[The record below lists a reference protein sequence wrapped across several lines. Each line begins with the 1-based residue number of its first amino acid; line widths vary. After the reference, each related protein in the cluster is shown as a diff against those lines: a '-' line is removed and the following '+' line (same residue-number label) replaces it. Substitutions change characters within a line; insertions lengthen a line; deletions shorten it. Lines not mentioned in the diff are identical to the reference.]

1 MTQDS
6 NPLNQGQTASADPA
20 AGDGGGPKTPERFRW
35 WVIAVGA
42 ALIPVNSLWISRTEA
57 LDYSGFP
64 TCASLFYNV
73 VFSIIML
80 MLLNILVR
88 RIAPRFAF
96 SRRELLV
103 VYGMVATGSSLVG
116 HDFMEMLVPTI
127 PHARYFATPENKW
140 DQLIIPH
147 LPSWL
152 TIDTI
157 GEGITS
163 YQRGHSTLYTAAHLK
178 LWAVPCACWS
188 IFLMA
193 VVVAML
199 CINIIV
205 RRQWSENERLSY
217 PVVQIP
223 ILITEGGGANN
234 LFKNKVF
241 WIGFSLAAS
250 LDLWNGFAQLYP
262 SIPLINVKINDLSYI
277 FAGSYPWKAMDRIW
291 LTFYPFVI
299 GLCYF
304 MPTNMAFS
312 SWFFFVFRKA
322 MQVAAAALGYH
333 GSDIWYPFVRE
344 QAYGAWIALFIATL
358 WLGRGYLKEVWRAV
372 ATGEGRTHDG
382 GVSYKWTMVALAFA
396 MLTMV
401 VFLAAAG
408 TTPIVALVYVLLY
421 LLLCGAIT
429 RMRAELG
436 PPAHEIALVST
447 THMMVLGLGTAILG
461 PQNLTIFSLLWFQN
475 RTYRGL
481 LMPQQAES
489 LKAAH
494 ESGLKMKT
502 MVIALVIAGVVG
514 IISGFWAH
522 LHISYGRLYH
532 GGHPGAPGSGFSNEH
547 FKTLQSWLNTP
558 VAPNLAGLAAIGVGA
573 ATALFL
579 SRMITTF
586 YGFPF
591 HPAGYALGMAWGLDY
606 IWGPLMI
613 AWALKVIILRYWGL
627 RGYRAGIPFFV
638 GLVIGEFVVG
648 GMWSF
653 LRGVLGIQAY
663 TFFY

>member
-1 MTQDS
+1 MSDS
-6 NPLNQGQTASADPA
+6 EILEKQPASETAG
-20 AGDGGGPKTPERFRW
+20 AGAKTRAWLPQERFRW
-35 WVIAVGA
+35 WVIVIGA

-80 MLLNILVR
+80 MVLNIALR
-88 RIAPRFAF
+88 RFVPRFAF
-96 SRRELLV
+96 GRRELLV

-116 HDFMEMLVPTI
+116 HDFMEILVPTI
-127 PHARYFATPENKW
+127 PHARYFASPENKW
-140 DQLIIPH
+140 EQLIIPH

-152 TIDTI
+152 TIDTV

-163 YQRGHSTLYTAAHLK
+163 YQLGHSTLYTWDHLR
-178 LWAVPCACWS
+178 LWMTPIACWS
-188 IFLMA
+188 VFLIA
-193 VVVAML
+193 IVISML

-205 RRQWSENERLSY
+205 RRQWMEHERLTY

-223 ILITEGGGANN
+223 IIITEGGGSNP
-234 LFKNKVF
+234 LFRNRVF
-241 WIGFSLAAS
+241 WIGFALAAG
-250 LDLWNGFAQLYP
+250 LDLWNGFGQLYP
-262 SIPLINVKINDLSYI
+262 SIPQLNVKINDLSYL

-291 LTFYPFVI
+291 LTFYPWVI

-304 MPTNMAFS
+304 MPTNMSFS
-312 SWFFFVFRKA
+312 SWFFFIFRKG
-322 MQVAAAALGYH
+322 MQVCAAALGYE
-333 GSDIWYPFVRE
+333 GSDIWYPYVRE
-344 QAYGAWIALFIATL
+344 QAYGAWIALFVVTL
-358 WLGRGYLKEVWRAV
+358 WLGRGYLKEVWRAAV
-372 ATGEGRTHDG
+372 TGQGQTDDG
-382 GVSYKWTMVALAFA
+382 GVSYRWTLIALGLA
-396 MLTMV
+396 MFVMMA
-401 VFLAAAG
+401 FLAKAG
-408 TTPIVALVYVLLY
+408 MSPIIAVVYVLLY
-421 LLLCGAIT
+421 LLFCGAIT

-447 THMMVLGLGTAILG
+447 TQMMVLGLGTTFLG
-461 PQNLTIFSLLWFQN
+461 PQNLTIFSLMWFQN

-489 LKAAH
+489 LKAARD
-494 ESGLKMKT
+494 SGLRLRT

-522 LHISYGRLYH
+522 LHVSYSRLYH
-532 GGHPGAPGSGFSNEH
+532 GGHIGAPGSGFAQEH
-547 FKTLQSWLNTP
+547 YRMLENWLKTP
-558 VAPNLAGLAAIGVGA
+558 VAPDVMGVAAIGIGA

-579 SRMITTF
+579 SRMNTLF
-586 YGFPF
+586 SGFPF

-606 IWGPLMI
+606 IWGPLI
-613 AWALKVIILRYWGL
+613 ISWALKVIILKYWGL
-627 RGYRAGIPFFV
+627 RGYRAAMPFFV
-638 GLVIGEFVVG
+638 GLVLGEFVVG

-653 LRGVLGIQAY
+653 MRGVFGIQAY

>member
-1 MTQDS
+1 M
-6 NPLNQGQTASADPA
+6 ADPKTQEQPA
-20 AGDGGGPKTPERFRW
+20 AEIADAGTKTGGSLPQERFRW
-35 WVIAVGA
+35 WVIIIGA
-42 ALIPVNSLWISRTEA
+42 ALIPPNCLWISRTEA

-73 VFSIIML
+73 VFSLILL
-80 MLLNILVR
+80 MLLNVLIR
-88 RIAPRFAF
+88 RVAPRVAF
-96 SRRELLV
+96 CRRELLV

-116 HDFMEMLVPTI
+116 HDFMEILVPTI
-127 PHARYFATPENKW
+127 PHAKYFASPANRWES
-140 DQLIIPH
+140 LFSPH

-152 TIDTI
+152 TINTL
-157 GEGITS
+157 GEGVS
-163 YQRGHSTLYTAAHLK
+163 GYQLGRSTLYTAAHLK
-178 LWAVPCACWS
+178 LWALPVAAWS
-188 IFLMA
+188 VFLLA
-193 VVVAML
+193 TVASML

-205 RRQWSENERLSY
+205 RRQWTEHERLSY

-223 ILITEGGGANN
+223 ILITEGGGSNK
-234 LFKNKVF
+234 LFRNRVF
-241 WIGFSLAAS
+241 WIGFGLAAG
-250 LDLWNGFAQLYP
+250 LDLWNGLGQLYP
-262 SIPLINVKINDLSYI
+262 SIPMLNVKINDLSYI
-277 FAGSYPWKAMDRIW
+277 FSGSYPWKAMDRIW

-304 MPTNMAFS
+304 MPTSMSFS

-322 MQVAAAALGYH
+322 MQVSAAALGYQ
-333 GSDIWYPFVRE
+333 GSDMWFPYVRE
-344 QAYGAWIALFIATL
+344 QAYGAWIALFLVTL
-358 WLGRGYLKEVWRAV
+358 WLGRGYLKEVWRSAV
-372 ATGEGRTHDG
+372 TAEGNTHDG
-382 GVSYKWTMVALAFA
+382 GVSYRGTFAVLGLAL
-396 MLTMV
+396 LTMT
-401 VFLAAAG
+401 VFLAKAG
-408 TTPIVALVYVLLY
+408 MTPIIALVYVFLY

-494 ESGLKMKT
+494 ESGLRMRT
-502 MVIALVIAGVVG
+502 MVTALAIAGFVGVV
-514 IISGFWAH
+514 SAFWAH
-522 LHISYGRLYH
+522 LHISYSRLYH
-532 GGHPGAPGSGFSNEH
+532 GGHIGAPGSGFAQEH
-547 FKTLQSWLNTP
+547 YRTLQSWLTTP
-558 VAPNLAGLAAIGVGA
+558 VAPDIMGVAAIGVGA

-579 SRMITTF
+579 SRMNTLF
-586 YGFPF
+586 CGFPF

-606 IWGPLMI
+606 VWGPIMI
-613 AWALKVIILRYWGL
+613 SWALKVLILRYWGL
-627 RGYRAGIPFFV
+627 KGYRTAMPFFV
-638 GLVIGEFVVG
+638 GLVLGEFVVG

-653 LRGVLGIQAY
+653 LRGVLGIQTY

>member
-1 MTQDS
+1 MT
-6 NPLNQGQTASADPA
+6 NPELQGKPA
-20 AGDGGGPKTPERFRW
+20 AGVAETGKGVDNSLPPERFRW
-35 WVIAVGA
+35 WVIVIGA
-42 ALIPVNSLWISRTEA
+42 MLIPLNSMWISRTEA

-73 VFSIIML
+73 VFSLIML
-80 MLLNILVR
+80 MLLNMLIR
-88 RIAPRFAF
+88 RVAPRLAF
-96 SRRELLV
+96 GRRELLV
-103 VYGMVATGSSLVG
+103 VYAMVATGSSLVG

-127 PHARYFATPENKW
+127 PHARYFATPENRW
-140 DQLIIPH
+140 DSLFMPH

-152 TIDTI
+152 TINTL
-157 GEGITS
+157 GEGVTG
-163 YQRGHSTLYTAAHLK
+163 YELGHSTLYTWAHLK
-178 LWAVPCACWS
+178 LWAVPIAAWS
-188 IFLMA
+188 VFLLA
-193 VVVAML
+193 VVASML

-205 RRQWSENERLSY
+205 RRQWTEHERLTY

-223 ILITEGGGANN
+223 ILITEGGGSNK
-234 LFKNKVF
+234 LFRNPVF
-241 WIGFSLAAS
+241 WIGFGLAAA
-250 LDLWNGFAQLYP
+250 LDLWNGLGTLYP
-262 SIPLINVKINDLSYI
+262 SIPIINVKINDLSPL
-277 FAGSYPWKAMDRIW
+277 FAGSYPWKALDRIW
-291 LTFYPFVI
+291 LTFYPWVI

-304 MPTNMAFS
+304 MPTNMSFS

-322 MQVAAAALGYH
+322 MQVAAAALGYQ
-333 GSDIWYPFVRE
+333 GSDIWYPYVRE
-344 QAYGAWIALFIATL
+344 QAYGAWIALFVVTL
-358 WLGRGYLKEVWRAV
+358 WLGRGYLKEVWHAAV
-372 ATGEGRTHDG
+372 TGEGRTHDG
-382 GVSYKWTMVALAFA
+382 GVSYRGTFIALGLA
-396 MLTMV
+396 MLTMI

-408 TTPIVALVYVLLY
+408 MTPIVALVYVFLY

-447 THMMVLGLGTAILG
+447 THMMVLGLGTAVLG

-494 ESGLKMKT
+494 DSGLKMRT
-502 MVIALVIAGVVG
+502 MVTALAIAGVVG
-514 IISGFWAH
+514 VISAFWAH

-532 GGHPGAPGSGFSNEH
+532 GGHPGAPGSGFAKEH
-547 FKTLQSWLNTP
+547 YRTLERWLTTP
-558 VAPNLAGLAAIGVGA
+558 LAPDFAGVAAIGVGA

-579 SRMITTF
+579 SRMNTLF
-586 YGFPF
+586 AGFPF

-606 IWGPLMI
+606 VWGPIMI
-613 AWALKVIILRYWGL
+613 SWALKVIILKYWGL
-627 RGYRAGIPFFV
+627 RGYRATIPFFV